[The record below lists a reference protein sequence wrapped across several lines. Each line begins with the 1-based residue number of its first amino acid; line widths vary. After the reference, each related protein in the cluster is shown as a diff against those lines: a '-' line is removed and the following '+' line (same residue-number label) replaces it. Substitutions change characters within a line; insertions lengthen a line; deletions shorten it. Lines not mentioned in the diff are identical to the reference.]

1 MIKKIT
7 CILFVFISLH
17 SFGQNLQ
24 KVLVKAYTSQ
34 DSSDFYFKKAKKLI
48 VTVADE
54 GEYFFCKSARQGDYA
69 SVDSAIYYAKIAI
82 PKLKE
87 GKSYNSLLTVHNNLG
102 HIYNGKGEYDKA
114 ISHRI
119 EALKIAESQKNT
131 NYIGHLY
138 TYISYDYHDFENY
151 DKGIYYG
158 KKSLQTFKNDKAST
172 GADYHAALNAIA
184 INYDDWN
191 KPELALYYHKLNFK
205 YVKGKDTLLLDNTYN
220 NIGNTLLKQK
230 KFAEAKKW
238 IIRSKK
244 IIDYKV
250 KMKMQTVA
258 DYEYATYYT
267 NLATIASELNEYEDA
282 DKYFD
287 LAFKYSKKCNV
298 AEKLRDYYFQKAKY
312 NKKRNN
318 LSETIKEQE
327 NYIKLR
333 DSIYTVERDEALAKM
348 EVKYQTEKKQKQ
360 LLLAKNQILQK
371 EEESQKKTYWLVL
384 ASFLGLSSVIIGYL
398 FFRQQ
403 KLKNKQQEHEFELKN
418 AIAEIETQNKLQ
430 EQRLTI
436 SRDLHDNI
444 GAQLT
449 FIISSVENLKFG
461 FPNIDEKISSHLTRI
476 SSFTKDTIVELRDTI
491 WAMNSN
497 DINLVDLRAR
507 LLNFIEKAQTSSL
520 QASFKF
526 VIDESLNQKKISS
539 LQGINIYRVIQE
551 AVNNALKHANATQID
566 IETYVKNETL
576 IFEIKDNG
584 KGFNVDE
591 VAHGNGLYNMKKR
604 IEEIGGDFELISHE
618 NGTQITITI

>member
-1 MIKKIT
+1 MQKI
-7 CILFVFISLH
+7 
-17 SFGQNLQ
+17 
-24 KVLVKAYTSQ
+24 LVKAYTSQ
-34 DSSDFYFKKAKKLI
+34 DSSDYYFKKAKKAI
-48 VTVADE
+48 VSVADE
-54 GEYFFCKSARQGDYA
+54 GEFYFCKSARQADFGSA
-69 SVDSAIYYAKIAI
+69 DSAIYYANIAI

-87 GKSYNSLLTVHNNLG
+87 GKSHNSLLTVYNNLG
-102 HIYNGKGEYDKA
+102 HIYNGKGQYDKA
-114 ISHRI
+114 INYRI
-119 EALKIAESQKNT
+119 EALKIAESQKKT

-151 DKGIYYG
+151 EKGIFYG
-158 KKSLQTFKNDKAST
+158 KKALQTFTNDKASKGT
-172 GADYHAALNAIA
+172 DYHSALNAIA

-205 YVKGKDTLLLDNTYN
+205 YVKGKDTLILDNTYN

-238 IIRSKK
+238 IVRSKK

-267 NLATIASELNEYEDA
+267 NLATIASELNEFEDA

-333 DSIYTVERDEALAKM
+333 DSIYNVERDEALAKM

-360 LLLAKNQILQK
+360 LLIAKNQILEK
-371 EEESQKKTYWLVL
+371 EEENEKKTYWLIF
-384 ASFLGLSSVIIGYL
+384 ASFLILSSVIIGYL

-418 AIAEIETQNKLQ
+418 AIAAIETQNKLQ

-461 FPNIDEKISSHLTRI
+461 FPNIDDKISNHLSKI
-476 SSFTKDTIVELRDTI
+476 SNFTKDTIVELRDTI
-491 WAMNSN
+491 WAMNSH
-497 DINLVDLRAR
+497 DINIVDLRSR
-507 LLNFIEKAQTSSL
+507 LLNFIEKAQISSL
-520 QASFKF
+520 QTNFKF
-526 VIDESLNQKKISS
+526 TIDDSLSQMKISS

-551 AVNNALKHANATQID
+551 AVNNAIKHANAQNIEISAKEINNALVFD
-566 IETYVKNETL
+566 IFDDGV
-576 IFEIKDNG
+576 
-584 KGFNVDE
+584 GFKFDDIVQ
-591 VAHGNGLYNMKKR
+591 GNGLHNMKKR
-604 IEEIGGDFELISHE
+604 IEEIGGQFQLNSTEK
-618 NGTQITITI
+618 GTHITITI